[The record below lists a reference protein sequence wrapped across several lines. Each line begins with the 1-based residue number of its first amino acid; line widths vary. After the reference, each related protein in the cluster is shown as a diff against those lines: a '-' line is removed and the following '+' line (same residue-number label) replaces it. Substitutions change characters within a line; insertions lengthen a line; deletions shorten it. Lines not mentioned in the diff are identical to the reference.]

1 MADRPGPLPDLLVQ
15 HARPVGV
22 LLLTGAPGWLT
33 DRLAASLA
41 DRAPKGLTRV
51 RCLVHP
57 DHAIDA
63 AAYRRATGL
72 EVEVVRGDLGDAGA
86 LREAVGGVDS
96 VVHAAGLIHVR
107 RYGDYYDV
115 NTEGTHRLAE
125 LASRAG
131 VTRFVYISTN
141 AAGGRSTSAE
151 RLISE
156 DDPPMALNHYA
167 RSKWLGEE
175 ALRALPGGME
185 HVVLRPSMFYG
196 PPVPPRHVEV
206 FRRVMHGR
214 MPLIGGG
221 GQARSATH
229 IDHLV
234 QATRLALVHPRAPG
248 RTYYVADR
256 EVYTTRRIVEA
267 MARALGVEPRW
278 IPLPGAVARLAFVA
292 DTQLSRVGVYWQT
305 LHLVGESD
313 WHVGLSVERAER
325 ELGYEPEYGLDHGME
340 AAVGWCRERGLL

>member
-1 MADRPGPLPDLLVQ
+1 MMKERS
-15 HARPVGV
+15 VGT

-41 DRAPKGLTRV
+41 DSAPSGLGRV
-51 RCLVHP
+51 RLLVHP
-57 DHAIDA
+57 DHSIDA
-63 AAYRRATGL
+63 DDYRRATGL
-72 EVEVVRGDLGDAGA
+72 EVEVVRGDLRDVGA
-86 LREAVGGVDS
+86 LAEAVRGVDS
-96 VVHAAGLIHVR
+96 VVHAAGIIHVR

-115 NTEGTHRLAE
+115 NTEGTRRLGM
-125 LASRAG
+125 LAAQAG
-131 VTRFVYISTN
+131 ASRFVYISTN

-151 RLISE
+151 RLITE

-175 ALRALPGGME
+175 ALRALQTPME

-196 PPVPPRHVEV
+196 PPVPPRHVDV

-214 MPLIGGG
+214 MPLVGGG
-221 GQARSATH
+221 RQARSATH

-234 QATRLALVHPRAPG
+234 QATRLALVHPNAAG
-248 RTYYVADR
+248 RTYYIADR
-256 EVYTTRRIVEA
+256 EVHTTRGIVEA
-267 MARALGVEPRW
+267 MARALGVEPKW
-278 IPLPGAVARLAFVA
+278 IPLPAAVASAAFVA

-313 WHVGLSVERAER
+313 WHVGLSIERARR
-325 ELGYEPEYGLDHGME
+325 ELGYDPPYDLDHGMH
-340 AAVGWCRERGLL
+340 AAVAWCRERGLL